1 MDYDILILGGGIIG
15 CALAYELSKY
25 NLNIAVI
32 EKDYDICNDTPSINT
47 ATIYDGLE
55 CEDELSS
62 KFIRKGNLLM
72 EEYAT
77 RFNVPYK
84 RCGTLY
90 IARNDSQSETI
101 NKMYK
106 RALYKNIDDV
116 KLLIGNEVLEYEPNI
131 GNDVIKSIYI
141 PNTGVI
147 CSYDLALAYGEIA
160 FDNGVN
166 FRLEEEVESID
177 NINKGF
183 RIKTNRNKFTCKIV
197 IDTTKDKNLQLVDE
211 YVKEDNKGKYLKYM
225 VIDKNYSNIYSNIIF
240 DVNDEERLYLRP
252 TINNEIIGAYSSYV
266 NVSYDK
272 VVEKLKPLTKEI
284 NEKDIKMVLDWK
296 LFDEPIKIHDDIK
309 DNGYMN
315 VNVNHYGKV
324 TMTPALALNISK
336 LVVEKL
342 NCKLKKDFNDKRR
355 EYFKFKSLSN
365 DERNKIIEVDRKY
378 GHIVCQ
384 CDKVTEGEIVDSIR
398 RPLGARTVT
407 GVKRRTGAGL
417 GSCDGCYCKEKI
429 IDILAREMDKRITEV
444 VNNSK
449 DSTIL
454 LSRIKE
460 FDTM

>member
-1 MDYDILILGGGIIG
+1 MDYDVLILGGGIIG

-77 RFNVPYK
+77 KFKVPYK

-90 IARNDSQSETI
+90 IARNDEQSKNI
-101 NKMYK
+101 DRMYK
-106 RALYKNIDDV
+106 RAQNKNINDV
-116 KLLIGNEVLEYEPNI
+116 KLIIGDDVLEYEPNI
-131 GNDVIKSIYI
+131 GKGILKSIYI

-177 NINKGF
+177 KINKGF
-183 RIKTNRNKFTCKIV
+183 RIKTSRNKFSCKIV
-197 IDTTKDKNLQLVDE
+197 IDTTKDKNLQLINE
-211 YVKEDNKGKYLKYM
+211 EIKPDNIGKFLKYM
-225 VIDKNYSNIYSNIIF
+225 VIDQNYSEMYSNIIF
-240 DVNDEERLYLRP
+240 DVNEDERLYLRP
-252 TINNEIIGAYSSYV
+252 TINNEMIGAYSSYI
-266 NVSYDK
+266 NVPYDK
-272 VVEKLKPLTKEI
+272 VVEKLKPLTKKI
-284 NEKDIKMVLDWK
+284 NEKDIKTVLNWM
-296 LFDEPIKIHDDIK
+296 LFDEPIKIQDDIQ
-309 DNGYMN
+309 DSGYMSI
-315 VNVNHYGKV
+315 NVNHYGKV

-336 LVVEKL
+336 LIVEKL

-355 EYFKFKSLSN
+355 EYFKFKNLSN
-365 DERNKIIEVDRKY
+365 NERNKIIEVDRKY
-378 GHIVCQ
+378 GNIVCQ
-384 CDKVTEGEIVDSIR
+384 CEKVTEGEIVDAIR

-417 GSCDGCYCKEKI
+417 GSCDGCYCKDKI
-429 IDILAREMDKRITEV
+429 IDILARETDKRITEV

-449 DSTIL
+449 DSIIL